1 LSSLVTEMAKYRYL
15 KNAPIV
21 EALIDIRAKNPSSF
35 QVKEF
40 SSLRETLKADY
51 PTVDER
57 RSLEWKGTIAG
68 KQIAQTIEDK
78 GLYGYFFKTSDGKSV
93 VQFRGDGF
101 TFSRLAPYT
110 NWDTVLSEARR
121 LWELYSSKA
130 LPEVITRIAIRYIN
144 KLDLPLPIHDFSDYL
159 TAPPR
164 IPDSLPQE
172 VSQFLTRVVIHESDI
187 TANIIQALERS
198 PTPEHVAII
207 LDIDVFKLRETGFNE
222 NSVWSELVQLRILKN
237 RIFFESITEE
247 AARLYE

>member
-1 LSSLVTEMAKYRYL
+1 MAKQRYL

-40 SSLRETLKADY
+40 SSLRETLKEDY

-57 RSLEWKGTIAG
+57 RLLEWKGEIAG

-78 GLYGYFFKTSDGKSV
+78 GLSGYFFKASDGKSV

-101 TFSRLAPYT
+101 TFSRLAPYRK
-110 NWDTVLSEARR
+110 WETVLSEATR
-121 LWELYSSKA
+121 LWKLYSSKA
-130 LPEVITRIAIRYIN
+130 LPEVITRIAVRYIN
-144 KLDLPLPIHDFSDYL
+144 RLELLLPIYDFSDYL
-159 TAPPR
+159 TAPPP

-172 VSQFLTRVVIHESDI
+172 VSQFLTKVVIQESDI

-198 PTPEHVAII
+198 STPDHVAII
-207 LDIDVFKLRETGFNE
+207 LDIDVFKLRETGFDE
-222 NSVWSELVQLRILKN
+222 NSFWAEFEQLRELKN
-237 RIFFESITEE
+237 RIFFESITEK